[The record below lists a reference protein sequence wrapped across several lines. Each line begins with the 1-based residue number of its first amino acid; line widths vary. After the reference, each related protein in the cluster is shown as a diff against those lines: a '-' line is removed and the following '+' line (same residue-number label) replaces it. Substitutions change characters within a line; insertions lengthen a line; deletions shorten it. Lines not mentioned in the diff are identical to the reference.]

1 MELSKE
7 QTDAITRLNE
17 TGVVFEFPDFETVII
32 KQTVII
38 YNQIFSNK
46 QLYIVAKE
54 IFPMSKII
62 PVVYSIDLSKI
73 TIEWVT
79 KQMRLY
85 GINSKDLQRQV
96 GFKKEA
102 ISDFLK
108 LRKTLK
114 CKENRVCFTIS

>member
-32 KQTVII
+32 KQTAII

-54 IFPMSKII
+54 IFPMS
-62 PVVYSIDLSKI
+62 
-73 TIEWVT
+73 
-79 KQMRLY
+79 
-85 GINSKDLQRQV
+85 
-96 GFKKEA
+96 
-102 ISDFLK
+102 
-108 LRKTLK
+108 
-114 CKENRVCFTIS
+114 